1 MAESEGELK
10 SLLKKVKEESEKADL
25 KFNIQET
32 KIKASVK
39 SLHTNRRGKSGNS
52 DRFYFLGL
60 KMVQMVQTR
69 TASMKLKDTYPLEGK
84 L

>member
-1 MAESEGELK
+1 MRE
-10 SLLKKVKEESEKADL
+10 KEESEKADL

-69 TASMKLKDTYPLEGK
+69 TASMKLKDTCSLEEK